1 MLLEADYVAERATER
16 ARFEASLLGS
26 ALTLGFS
33 MALRGEELGFS
44 LLGPTVEET
53 TLSLS
58 NHPLCYLMV
67 VMEGRFKG
75 VRARK
80 QHRFTL
86 ATTGATKA
94 LANQKWLG
102 RMVRARGAG
111 GTGPLTGPLF
121 CRSQDHP
128 TPIRVAE
135 LDELFHRYLLV
146 VQEESPEL
154 IGPNVDV
161 ERDYS
166 MRHSVRRGA
175 TTHALNHGIPAEVV
189 DANNRWRKA
198 ERAGNRDPSLA
209 MLQVY
214 TDAAASV
221 QLNIRF
227 SQSL

>member
-1 MLLEADYVAERATER
+1 
-16 ARFEASLLGS
+16 
-26 ALTLGFS
+26 
-33 MALRGEELGFS
+33 
-44 LLGPTVEET
+44 
-53 TLSLS
+53 
-58 NHPLCYLMV
+58 MV
-67 VMEGRFKG
+67 GMEGRFKG
-75 VRARK
+75 VRGPK

-102 RMVRARGAG
+102 RTVRSRGAV

-135 LDELFHRYLLV
+135 LDKLFHRYLLV
-146 VQEESPEL
+146 VQEGNPEL

-166 MRHSVRRGA
+166 SRCSIRRGA
-175 TTHALNHGIPAEVV
+175 TTHVLNRGIPVEVV
-189 DANNRWRKA
+189 NANNRWRKA
-198 ERAGNRDPSLA
+198 ERAGNRDPNLA